1 MHNFVSVTKNNLAY
15 KYIIIARG
23 PISRVIS
30 AFNWRYKLVVESK
43 SQKNKS
49 YELLKLLKQV
59 KSYFYLLLMID
70 RMFQNHLSFRLL
82 KILHN
87 FKIHHKKRS
96 VTLIYPYLKNHK
108 WWYISTYM
116 WCEERGTVRECF

>member
-1 MHNFVSVTKNNLAY
+1 MIGTDFSYTNLLTLLIIKIEGNNLY
-15 KYIIIARG
+15 LEDG
-23 PISRVIS
+23 CHH
-30 AFNWRYKLVVESK
+30 VVKKSK
-43 SQKNKS
+43 SKS
-49 YELLKLLKQV
+49 YELLKLMKQV
-59 KSYFYLLLMID
+59 KSYVLVLIMIG

-87 FKIHHKKRS
+87 FKIHHKKHN

-116 WCEERGTVRECF
+116 WCEERRTVRECF

>member
-1 MHNFVSVTKNNLAY
+1 MKIEGNNVYLENGC
-15 KYIIIARG
+15 RH
-23 PISRVIS
+23 
-30 AFNWRYKLVVESK
+30 VVKKSK
-43 SQKNKS
+43 SKS
-49 YELLKLLKQV
+49 YELLKWMKQV
-59 KSYFYLLLMID
+59 KSYFFVLLMID

-108 WWYISTYM
+108 CWYISTYM

>member
-1 MHNFVSVTKNNLAY
+1 MYHLQGELGTDFSYTNLLTLLIMKIEGNNVYLENGC
-15 KYIIIARG
+15 RH
-23 PISRVIS
+23 
-30 AFNWRYKLVVESK
+30 VVKKSK
-43 SQKNKS
+43 SKS
-49 YELLKLLKQV
+49 YELLKLMKQV
-59 KSYFYLLLMID
+59 KSYFFVFILIVG
-70 RMFQNHLSFRLL
+70 MFQNRLSLHLL

-87 FKIHHKKRS
+87 FKIHHKNHN

>member
-1 MHNFVSVTKNNLAY
+1 MIGTDFSYINLLTLLIIKIEGNNLY
-15 KYIIIARG
+15 LEDGCSHGVK
-23 PISRVIS
+23 
-30 AFNWRYKLVVESK
+30 KSK
-43 SQKNKS
+43 SKS
-49 YELLKLLKQV
+49 YELLKLMKQV
-59 KSYFYLLLMID
+59 KSYVLVLIMIG

-96 VTLIYPYLKNHK
+96 VTLIYHYLKNHK

-116 WCEERGTVRECF
+116 WCEERRTMRECF

>member
-1 MHNFVSVTKNNLAY
+1 MIGTYFSYINLLTLLIMKIEGNNLY
-15 KYIIIARG
+15 LEDGCRH
-23 PISRVIS
+23 
-30 AFNWRYKLVVESK
+30 VVKKSK
-43 SQKNKS
+43 SKS
-49 YELLKLLKQV
+49 YELLKLMKQV
-59 KSYFYLLLMID
+59 KSYVLVLIMIG

-82 KILHN
+82 QILHN

-116 WCEERGTVRECF
+116 WCEERRTVRECF